1 MTAHANEDIPA
12 IVDALH
18 QEAMVIRDED
28 IAVCHKIG
36 EYGMELISP
45 GDGILTHCNAGKLV
59 AVRYGTATAPIYLAE
74 ENDYHLHVFCDE
86 TRPLYKGHD

>member
-1 MTAHANEDIPA
+1 MEGVVTAHANEDIPA
-12 IVDALH
+12 IVEALH

-45 GDGILTHCNAGKLV
+45 GDGILTHCNAGKLGCSTLW
-59 AVRYGTATAPIYLAE
+59 YGNCTNLSG
-74 ENDYHLHVFCDE
+74 
-86 TRPLYKGHD
+86 RRK